1 MDWST
6 TLQGARVRASAT
18 APLKPFESICST
30 ARLHLSDAQQPG
42 LDTPHVQR
50 AAAKVKSSHASLVL
64 ASRGTEGSVTVSVQ
78 QQ

>member
-50 AAAKVKSSHASLVL
+50 AAAKVKVL
-64 ASRGTEGSVTVSVQ
+64 MLRWCLRAGALKDL
-78 QQ
+78 